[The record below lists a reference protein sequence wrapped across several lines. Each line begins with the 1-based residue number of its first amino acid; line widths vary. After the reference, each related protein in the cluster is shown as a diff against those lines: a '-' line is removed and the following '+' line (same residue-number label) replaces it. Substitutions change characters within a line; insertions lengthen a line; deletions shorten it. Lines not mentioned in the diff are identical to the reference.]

1 MALLRSCVCCSL
13 LTGSFISGVYAV
25 VVYVVAFAIELS
37 WIIEAEVTLPVPAFV
52 LCVGYFLTFIASLAL
67 IVGLTVKRNSYLF
80 GWVILLSVFAFP
92 EAGLVLFMSLHYWAL
107 AVICVH
113 SQHALW
119 REEKMVLRRIQDL
132 NMATRLANAGV
143 TGPVVGNNSISL
155 HQKKNG
161 VDYQNAGFVNST
173 EYINGIKAFD
183 SIDGSTHIPMVTQD
197 DIQIMGGMRR
207 SASSGSQQQFGTWGG
222 RRSRGTSSTPYL
234 NQIQQSRQQLPF
246 GGSLP
251 EGGLPMASG
260 DLMPPYHQQ
269 LTPLNNLRLAFLEM
283 NIKGGMTPGMSSCE
297 FDASTFQRMMLNSS
311 SSSAHGGMATFPRVR
326 SHADVFPVGPMRG
339 WHMDGTAENSAP
351 VAIGDY
357 WHYPLPSRPIS
368 IGYMDYMHPDARAGV
383 TTGWTGGVWEGDSGG
398 SLREKRAMARGAVR
412 RALSVGDLRVAAS
425 ISGAPFPN
433 PSTFPASSDGS
444 RTSLGA
450 ESDDFHKYKDVAL

>member
-92 EAGLVLFMSLHYWAL
+92 EAGLVLFMSLHYWQLTNVHGQTELAYWVCRIVINAL

-283 NIKGGMTPGMSSCE
+283 NIKGGMTPGMSSC
-297 FDASTFQRMMLNSS
+297 
-311 SSSAHGGMATFPRVR
+311 
-326 SHADVFPVGPMRG
+326 PMRG

>member
-1 MALLRSCVCCSL
+1 MALLKSCLCCSL
-13 LTGSFISGVYAV
+13 LTGSFISGVYGV

-67 IVGLTVKRNSYLF
+67 ILGLTVRRNSYLF

-119 REEKMVLRRIQDL
+119 REEKAVLRRLQDL

-143 TGPVVGNNSISL
+143 TGQVGNNSMAM

-161 VDYQNAGFVNST
+161 VDYQNAGFVNSA
-173 EYINGIKAFD
+173 EYINGIKGLD
-183 SIDGSTHIPMVTQD
+183 SINGSTHVPMVTQD
-197 DIQIMGGMRR
+197 DIQIMSGMRR
-207 SASSGSQQQFGTWGG
+207 SVSSGSQQQFGTWGG

-234 NQIQQSRQQLPF
+234 NQVHQSRQQLPF

-251 EGGLPMASG
+251 EGGLPVASG
-260 DLMPPYHQQ
+260 DIVSPYHQQ

-283 NIKGGMTPGMSSCE
+283 NVKGGIAPGMSSSE
-297 FDASTFQRMMLNSS
+297 FDASTFHGMIVNSS
-311 SSSAHGGMATFPRVR
+311 SSSAHGGGMATFPRVR
-326 SHADVFPVGPMRG
+326 SHADVFPVGPIRG
-339 WHMDGTAENSAP
+339 WHMDGTTENGAP

-368 IGYMDYMHPDARAGV
+368 IGYMDYVHPDTRAGV
-383 TTGWTGGVWEGDSGG
+383 ATGWTGGVWEGDSGG
-398 SLREKRAMARGAVR
+398 SLREKRVMARGGVR
-412 RALSVGDLRVAAS
+412 RALSVGDIRVAAS
-425 ISGAPFPN
+425 ISGSPFPN
-433 PSTFPASSDGS
+433 PSAFPASSDGS